1 LPVPGA
7 ALPLPLFPR
16 PAPPVPPVV
25 EVLPEL
31 VCVVADEVV
40 DGVDVVTVLLEL
52 ELVLEVVVVGVVVD
66 VVELVVVLLGGAL
79 LVSLLVLLEVSAL
92 VVAVAVV
99 VGHCLAV
106 SCESVVAPWFRF
118 DVRVALTEPGSA
130 STAVLNAVAALMA
143 VAHCFDPRAED
154 TWSS

>member
-1 LPVPGA
+1 
-7 ALPLPLFPR
+7 
-16 PAPPVPPVV
+16 VV

-40 DGVDVVTVLLEL
+40 DGVDVVTLLLELEL
-52 ELVLEVVVVGVVVD
+52 ELVLELVVVGVVVD
-66 VVELVVVLLGGAL
+66 VVELVVAL
-79 LVSLLVLLEVSAL
+79 LVAALLVWLLVLLEVLAV

-106 SCESVVAPWFRF
+106 SCVSVVAPWFRF